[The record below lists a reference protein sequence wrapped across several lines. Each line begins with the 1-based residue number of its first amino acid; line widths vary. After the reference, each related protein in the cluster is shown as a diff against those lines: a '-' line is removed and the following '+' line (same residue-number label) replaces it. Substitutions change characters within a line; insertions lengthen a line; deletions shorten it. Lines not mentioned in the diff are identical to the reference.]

1 MFHATEREAT
11 ILRTL
16 AGSSSIE
23 EAELFKALSEKSPH
37 PAAQTFKNA
46 IEGCIV
52 KGFVQKLEENKK
64 SFYKITDSGK
74 NQI

>member
-1 MFHATEREAT
+1 M
-11 ILRTL
+11 L

-37 PAAQTFKNA
+37 SAQTFKNA
-46 IEGCIV
+46 IEGCIA
-52 KGFVQKLEENKK
+52 KGFIQKLEENKK

>member
-1 MFHATEREAT
+1 MFQATEREAA

-16 AGSSSIE
+16 AGSPSIE
-23 EAELFKALSEKSPH
+23 ETELFKALSEKSPH
-37 PAAQTFKNA
+37 SAQTFKNA
-46 IEGCIV
+46 IEGCIA

-64 SFYKITDSGK
+64 SFYKITDGGK